1 MPTEPQPVS
10 LGPVGDDLN
19 TTSGPGDVATGR
31 GVTYEWEQ
39 FMVEVLD
46 RLGTVEDSGGGGGG
60 GQGEV
65 SAIGTYVHNQTSA
78 AATWTIN
85 HGLDTKPVVVV
96 VSAGALVLAEVAY
109 PNDTTVVIT
118 FGRSFAGT
126 AYLRG

>member
-1 MPTEPQPVS
+1 MT
-10 LGPVGDDLN
+10 VGGRFGDAI
-19 TTSGPGDVATGR
+19 TTSGPADVATGR
-31 GVTYEWEQ
+31 GITYEWEQ
-39 FMVEVLD
+39 FLFEVFD
-46 RLGTVEDSGGGGGG
+46 RLAVVEEASDSGGGGGT
-60 GQGEV
+60 QGDV

-96 VSAGALVLAEVAY
+96 VSAGTLVFAEVAY